1 MLFVMTDSLDLQQLA
16 PQTSQQ
22 LGPLVQVQPCPQSPW
37 NPPDQQDPQKQD
49 PQKQDPQKQ
58 DPHKQDPQKLDP
70 QKPDPQ
76 KPDPQKPDLRDP
88 LVPLDH
94 LVQQPLNHLRA

>member
-1 MLFVMTDSLDLQQLA
+1 MRETASNTASSPNQWLRVQTLFVMTDSLDLQQLA
-16 PQTSQQ
+16 SQTSQQ
-22 LGPLVQVQPCPQSPW
+22 LGPLVQVQLCPQSPW

-49 PQKQDPQKQ
+49 PQKQDLQKQ
-58 DPHKQDPQKLDP
+58 GPQN
-70 QKPDPQ
+70 
-76 KPDPQKPDLRDP
+76 P